1 MGIDRVLLRPADI
14 SHTDLALMVAFFSIA
29 CYNVLEIFVWIF
41 DTFKHP
47 RGLYF
52 WSMQTGSW
60 GIIIHII
67 FLITGTFGY
76 ISKIPAGV
84 GIMIGYYSMLIS
96 PLFVLYSRLHLVVAN
111 ARQIRWVLYL
121 IVTISCILVIVATIL
136 FFGALGGVQQF
147 DSSVSACSTALL
159 TCFCAVELFLS
170 GVYIVEAFR
179 GLKPVFAVKGRE
191 GRKMLVHLIIVY
203 ICVVI
208 LIATLLTLDYVHF
221 NFVLMSYNPFVY
233 SIKLKLEFGVLTRL
247 VNLIQSSQCGCH
259 ILHPWN
265 SSQDLRLE
273 PSPSISN
280 QLSSPGQGRK
290 MSTSEWSSTHE
301 FHGIAR
307 ERSHFHSMNGSYI
320 SLPLPPP
327 ALSSDSLPD
336 SRV

>member
-1 MGIDRVLLRPADI
+1 MGIDRVLLRPTDI

-47 RGLYF
+47 RSLYF

-60 GIIIHII
+60 GIIIYTI

-84 GIMIGYYSMLIS
+84 CIMIGYYSMLIS
-96 PLFVLYSRLHLVVAN
+96 PLFVLYSRLHLVVTD
-111 ARQIRWVLYL
+111 ARKIRWVLYL
-121 IVTISCILVIVATIL
+121 IVTMSCILVVLATIL
-136 FFGALGGVQQF
+136 FFGALQDLPHFAG
-147 DSSVSACSTALL
+147 SVSPCSTAIL
-159 TCFCAVELFLS
+159 TCFCVVELFLS

-203 ICVVI
+203 ICVII
-208 LIATLLTLDYVHF
+208 LIGTLLALDYAHF

-233 SIKLKLEFGVLTRL
+233 SIKLKLEFGILTRL

-259 ILHPWN
+259 ILHSWN
-265 SSQDLRLE
+265 SSQDLRLNS
-273 PSPSISN
+273 SPSISN
-280 QLSSPGQGRK
+280 QSSNHGQGRK
-290 MSTSEWSSTHE
+290 MSTAGWNSTHE
-301 FHGIAR
+301 LSGIAQ
-307 ERSHFHSMNGSYI
+307 ERSHFHSMNSSSI
-320 SLPLPPP
+320 SLKLPPP
-327 ALSSDSLPD
+327 ALSSESSPD
-336 SRV
+336 TRV